1 MGMRKQTQ
9 NDAPPP
15 SGEGG
20 WITTYADMIT
30 LLMCFFVIMYASSEP
45 SQSKWEQMKGG
56 IESDVMNV
64 KNPTP
69 LADLY
74 NELDAKYDNPKKD
87 NPNIAIDFNKHG
99 IVISLGSSSLFES
112 GEAVLKPEGR
122 KIIYIVSKEL
132 RKRLKKY
139 DLIIDVEGHTDD
151 VPMNS
156 AMFPS
161 NWELSSSRAAS
172 VVKLATERGIKS
184 KVVRAIGHADSFPIK
199 PNRTKDGTPIPE
211 NMAANRRVDI
221 IVHY

>member
-9 NDAPPP
+9 NDEP
-15 SGEGG
+15 SSSGQGG

-30 LLMCFFVIMYASSEP
+30 LLMCFFVIMYSASEP
-45 SQSKWEQMKGG
+45 SQSKWEQLKGG

-64 KNPTP
+64 RNPTP
-69 LADLY
+69 LVDLY
-74 NELDAKYDNPKKD
+74 NELDAKYDSPKND
-87 NPNIAIDFNKHG
+87 NPDVNIDFTKNG

-112 GEAVLKPEGR
+112 GAAVLKPEGR
-122 KIIYIVSKEL
+122 KIIYSVAKEL
-132 RKRLKKY
+132 RRKLKKY

-184 KVVRAIGHADSFPIK
+184 KAVRAIGHSDSFPIK

-221 IVHY
+221 VVHY

>member
-87 NPNIAIDFNKHG
+87 NPNIAIDFNRHG

-112 GEAVLKPEGR
+112 GAAVLKPEGR
-122 KIIYIVSKEL
+122 KIIYSVAKEL
-132 RKRLKKY
+132 RRKLKKY

-184 KVVRAIGHADSFPIK
+184 KVVRAIGHADSFPLK
-199 PNRTKDGTPIPE
+199 PNRTEDGTPIPE

-221 IVHY
+221 VVHY

>member
-87 NPNIAIDFNKHG
+87 NPNIAIDFNRHG

>member
-87 NPNIAIDFNKHG
+87 NPNIAIDFNRHG

-112 GEAVLKPEGR
+112 GAAVLKPEGR
-122 KIIYIVSKEL
+122 KIIYSVAKEL
-132 RKRLKKY
+132 RRKLKKY

-199 PNRTKDGTPIPE
+199 PNRTEDGTPIPE

-221 IVHY
+221 VVHY

>member
-87 NPNIAIDFNKHG
+87 NPNIAIDFNRHG

-132 RKRLKKY
+132 RRKLKKY